1 MVDLKIEIGKKIKTM
16 RMARGWTQAD
26 LCGDE
31 TELTIRQL
39 ARIENG
45 QAMPTIPKLA
55 YLAQQ
60 LDVNLQDLVDLATV
74 ELHKKY
80 LALKNKLIRYH
91 TYGDPDRIAQ
101 QEQIFDEIYDEFYE
115 NLPEE
120 EQLSVEILQV
130 QANVFSSLDVGFG
143 LGLLEEYFQQVLK
156 KNVYSSNDLLIINV
170 YFLCCAVG
178 LEDREYFE
186 ELAEKVVLNV
196 DYSDFEYLYLLERIL
211 ISILAQIDFADY
223 LVYTKLLRN
232 IIEESKNYQRVCQ

>member
-1 MVDLKIEIGKKIKTM
+1 MVDLKIEIGKKIKIM

-74 ELHKKY
+74 ELPKKY
-80 LALKNKLIRYH
+80 LALKNKLIRCH

-101 QEQIFDEIYDEFYE
+101 T
-115 NLPEE
+115 
-120 EQLSVEILQV
+120 
-130 QANVFSSLDVGFG
+130 
-143 LGLLEEYFQQVLK
+143 
-156 KNVYSSNDLLIINV
+156 YS
-170 YFLCCAVG
+170 
-178 LEDREYFE
+178 
-186 ELAEKVVLNV
+186 
-196 DYSDFEYLYLLERIL
+196 
-211 ISILAQIDFADY
+211 
-223 LVYTKLLRN
+223 
-232 IIEESKNYQRVCQ
+232 

>member
-74 ELHKKY
+74 ELPKKY